1 MSFNRYSIEIV
12 TGVQQKSDDFQRSM
26 FSSDRLLLVEHES
39 KFEIMI
45 GFKTPR
51 QLRYADVVKF
61 GSVFCSLLKKL
72 EKADQAV
79 VDTSVQLA
87 GQENL
92 SSGVN
97 SEV

>member
-12 TGVQQKSDDFQRSM
+12 TGARQKSDDFRRSM
-26 FSSDRLLLVEHES
+26 CSSDRIVLVEHES

-45 GFKTPR
+45 GFRTPA

-61 GSVFCSLLKKL
+61 GGVFSSLLKKL
-72 EKADQAV
+72 EKADQV
-79 VDTSVQLA
+79 VVSTSVQPD
-87 GQENL
+87 GQESL
-92 SSGVN
+92 SSGV

>member
-1 MSFNRYSIEIV
+1 MSFNKYSIEIV
-12 TGVQQKSDDFQRSM
+12 TGARQKSDDFQKSM

-45 GFKTPR
+45 GFKTPG

-61 GSVFCSLLKKL
+61 GSVFSSLLKKL
-72 EKADQAV
+72 EKADQVV
-79 VDTSVQLA
+79 VDSSVQLD

-92 SSGVN
+92 SSGV
-97 SEV
+97 SEA

>member
-1 MSFNRYSIEIV
+1 MSFSKYSIEIV
-12 TGVQQKSDDFQRSM
+12 TGAQQKSDDFQKSM
-26 FSSDRLLLVEHES
+26 CSSDRIILVEHES

-45 GFKTPR
+45 GFNTPA

-61 GSVFCSLLKKL
+61 GSVFSSLLKKL

-79 VDTSVQLA
+79 VGTSVQLD
-87 GQENL
+87 GQESL
-92 SSGVN
+92 SSAV